1 MQINLHLPNTKNKF
15 ARCLQSL
22 QAVAANM
29 NKDANLV
36 KKNLLQTIAS
46 MALPPGSYLPVYHD
60 SLLFLCAYAGNA
72 ALRRLAENELSR
84 IALHLKKNY
93 PAIKKSLP
101 ENSGLPFTETL
112 TSFSP
117 DSLGWLLKQKDFTL
131 HFDSFYNPKLTLNEV
146 LNITLPSL
154 LKAETTAGLNPE
166 DLLEVLGLKP
176 TQYLSFVHG
185 QLEALKQY
193 PQAKDL
199 LSDGLNLFVQVVPK
213 GKQFSRT
220 YNRIPHQPVYYHDD
234 MLKRFDHVQLMNEP
248 LPHEP
253 VPAEKVL
260 GKNGKAQM
268 IKVIKYAMSL
278 TEREIDPAT
287 YLQED
292 SMQYIVLERGLTMAI
307 YGMYPERQLPLET
320 YMGFTIFKNGLPVS
334 YGGMWVFG
342 NRTKVGFNVFEPY
355 RGGES
360 GYLLCQLLRVYKQ
373 LFNISYFEVE
383 PFQFGAD
390 NADAIASGAFW
401 FYYRFGF
408 RPVEKEIFK
417 QVELEQQ
424 KIKSRKNY
432 RSSAKTLV
440 GFTGC
445 NIALNLGNRIPTDVI
460 QISTAVLNCI
470 KKDWKNN
477 YQSARKQAVENFC
490 KRVQLNSNNLSKAEM
505 KITEDLALW
514 AMAMQITD
522 KKKLQLMKQMVYK
535 STTDLYTYQ
544 HLLRKFFEK
553 MPSLLHLKCTPVNS
567 NSECLVNTPAF

>member
-1 MQINLHLPNTKNKF
+1 MQINTVSLNTKNKF
-15 ARCLQSL
+15 ARCLQL
-22 QAVAANM
+22 LKQIAANM
-29 NKDANLV
+29 DKEATLLKKD
-36 KKNLLQTIAS
+36 LLQTLCS
-46 MALPPGSYLPVYHD
+46 MALPPGKYLPVYHD
-60 SLLFLCAYAGNA
+60 TLLFLCAYPANNT
-72 ALRRLAENELSR
+72 LRRLAENELSR

-93 PAIKKSLP
+93 HTIKKSLP
-101 ENSGLPFTETL
+101 ENSGLPFTKTI

-117 DSLGWLLKQKDFTL
+117 DFLGWSLQQKDFTL

-154 LKAETTAGLNPE
+154 LKAETTAGLAPE

-176 TQYLSFVHG
+176 RQYLEFVHG
-185 QLEALKQY
+185 QLEALKTH

-213 GKQFSRT
+213 GKQFSRS
-220 YNRIPHQPVYYHDD
+220 YNRIRHQPVYYHQD
-234 MLKRFDHVQLMNEP
+234 MLKRFEHIQLINEP

-253 VPAEKVL
+253 VPHEDIM
-260 GKNGKAQM
+260 GKNRKEQLV
-268 IKVIKYAMSL
+268 KVIKYAMSL

-292 SMQYIVLERGLTMAI
+292 SMRFIILERGLTMAI

-342 NRTKVGFNVFEPY
+342 NRAKVGFNVFEPY

-360 GYLLCQLLRVYKQ
+360 GYLLCQLMRVYKQ

-390 NADAIASGAFW
+390 NDDAIASGAFW

-408 RPVEKEIFK
+408 RPVDAEIFE
-417 QVELEQQ
+417 QAELEQQ

-445 NIALNLGNRIPTDVI
+445 NIALNLGKSIPADVI
-460 QISTAVLNCI
+460 QISTQVLNCI

-477 YQSARKQAVENFC
+477 YQLARKQAVESFC
-490 KRVQLNSNNLSKAEM
+490 KRVQLNKSNLSAIEI
-505 KITEDLALW
+505 KIMEDLALW
-514 AMAMQITD
+514 AMAMQITN
-522 KKKLQLMKQMVYK
+522 KQKLQLMKQMVFT
-535 STTDLYTYQ
+535 STSDIYAYQ
-544 HLLRKFFEK
+544 LLLRNFFEK
-553 MPSLLHLKCTPVNS
+553 
-567 NSECLVNTPAF
+567 

>member
-1 MQINLHLPNTKNKF
+1 MQDPVSLNTKNKF
-15 ARCLQSL
+15 GRCLQSL
-22 QAVAANM
+22 KEIAAHM
-29 NKDANLV
+29 DKEATLAKKD
-36 KKNLLQTIAS
+36 LLQTLS
-46 MALPPGSYLPVYHD
+46 NMPLPAGKYLPVYNET
-60 SLLFLCAYAGNA
+60 LLFLCAYPGNA
-72 ALRRLAENELSR
+72 TLRRIAENELSR
-84 IALHLKKNY
+84 IAQHLKKNY
-93 PAIKKSLP
+93 ATLKKSLP
-101 ENSGLPFTETL
+101 ENSGLPFTETI

-117 DSLGWLLKQKDFTL
+117 DFLGWSLQQKEFTL

-166 DLLEVLGLKP
+166 GLLKVLGLKP
-176 TQYLSFVHG
+176 KQYLDFVHG
-185 QLEALKQY
+185 QLEALKAY

-213 GKQFSRT
+213 GKYFSRS
-220 YNRIPHQPVYYHDD
+220 YNRIPHQPVYYHQD
-234 MLKRFDHVQLMNEP
+234 MLKRFDHTKLINEP

-253 VPAEKVL
+253 VPPETVL
-260 GKNGKAQM
+260 GKSGKEQLV
-268 IKVIKYAMSL
+268 KVIKYAMSL

-292 SMQYIVLERGLTMAI
+292 SMRYIVLERGLTMAI

-342 NRTKVGFNVFEPY
+342 NRTKVGFNVFEQY

-373 LFNISYFEVE
+373 LFNIRYFEVE

-390 NADAIASGAFW
+390 NEDAIASGAFW
-401 FYYRFGF
+401 FYYKFGF
-408 RPVEKEIFK
+408 RPVDKEIFK

-440 GFTGC
+440 GFTGG
-445 NIALNLGNRIPTDVI
+445 NIALNLGNSIPADVSK
-460 QISTAVLNCI
+460 ISTQVLNYI
-470 KKDWKNN
+470 KRDWKNN
-477 YQSARKQAVENFC
+477 YQQARKHAVENFC
-490 KRVQLNSNNLSKAEM
+490 KLAQLNSSNLSAIEI
-505 KITEDLALW
+505 KIMEDLALW
-514 AMAMQITD
+514 AMAMQITG
-522 KKKLQLMKQMVYK
+522 KQKLQLMKQMVFK
-535 STTDLYTYQ
+535 STTDIYVYQ
-544 HLLRKFFEK
+544 ELLRKFFEK
-553 MPSLLHLKCTPVNS
+553 
-567 NSECLVNTPAF
+567 

>member
-1 MQINLHLPNTKNKF
+1 MQINSVSLNTKNKF

-22 QAVAANM
+22 KEIAANID
-29 NKDANLV
+29 KDANLA
-36 KKNLLQTIAS
+36 KKDLLQKLGS
-46 MALPPGSYLPVYHD
+46 MALPLGKYLPVYHD
-60 SLLFLCAYAGNA
+60 TLLFLCAYAGNA
-72 ALRRLAENELSR
+72 PLRKLAENELDR
-84 IALHLKKNY
+84 IAMHLKKKY
-93 PAIKKSLP
+93 GSIKKLLP
-101 ENSGLPFTETL
+101 ENSGLPFTETI

-117 DSLGWLLKQKDFTL
+117 DSLGWLLKQKDFAL
-131 HFDSFYNPKLTLNEV
+131 YFDSFYNPRLTLNEV

-154 LKAETTAGLNPE
+154 LKAETTAGLSPE

-176 TQYLSFVHG
+176 RQYLDFVHE
-185 QLEALKQY
+185 QLEALKEY

-213 GKQFSRT
+213 SKQFSRT
-220 YNRIPHQPVYYHDD
+220 YNRIPHQPVYYHQD
-234 MLKRFDHVQLMNEP
+234 MLKRFDHAQLMNEP
-248 LPHEP
+248 LPNEP
-253 VPAEKVL
+253 VLPETVM
-260 GKNGKAQM
+260 GKSGKEQL

-292 SMQYIVLERGLTMAI
+292 SIRYIVLERGLTMAM

-320 YMGFTIFKNGLPVS
+320 YMGFTIFKNGIPVS
-334 YGGMWVFG
+334 YVGMWVFG
-342 NRTKVGFNVFEPY
+342 NRAKVGFNVFEPY

-360 GYLLCQLLRVYKQ
+360 GYLLCQLLRVFKQ

-390 NADAIASGAFW
+390 NDDAIASGAFW
-401 FYYRFGF
+401 FYYKFGF
-408 RPVEKEIFK
+408 RPVDKEIFE
-417 QVELEQQ
+417 QVELEQK

-445 NIALNLGNRIPTDVI
+445 NIALNLGNSVPTDVSK
-460 QISTAVLNCI
+460 ISTEVLNAV

-477 YQSARKQAVENFC
+477 YQHARNQAVENFC
-490 KRVQLNSNNLSKAEM
+490 KRVQLNSSNLSAIEI
-505 KITEDLALW
+505 KIMEDLALW

-522 KKKLQLMKQMVYK
+522 KQKLQLMKQMVFK
-535 STTDLYTYQ
+535 STTDIYAYQ
-544 HLLRKFFEK
+544 ELLRKFFEK
-553 MPSLLHLKCTPVNS
+553 
-567 NSECLVNTPAF
+567 

>member
-1 MQINLHLPNTKNKF
+1 MQANPVSLNTKNKF
-15 ARCLQSL
+15 SRCLQSL
-22 QAVAANM
+22 KQIAADM
-29 NKDANLV
+29 DKEAILL
-36 KKNLLQTIAS
+36 KKELLQKLSS
-46 MALPPGSYLPVYHD
+46 MDLPAGKYLPVYHD
-60 SLLFLCAYAGNA
+60 SLLFLCAYASNA
-72 ALRRLAENELSR
+72 TLRRLARHELDR
-84 IALHLKKNY
+84 IASHLKKNY
-93 PAIKKSLP
+93 RTIKKSLP

-117 DSLGWLLKQKDFTL
+117 DSLGWLQKQKDFTL
-131 HFDSFYNPKLTLNEV
+131 HFDSFYNPNLTLNEV

-166 DLLEVLGLKP
+166 DLLKVLGLKP

-185 QLEALKQY
+185 QLEALKEY

-220 YNRIPHQPVYYHDD
+220 YNRIPHQPVYYHQD
-234 MLKRFDHVQLMNEP
+234 MLKRFDYVQLMNEP

-253 VPAEKVL
+253 VPPEKVL
-260 GKNGKAQM
+260 GKSGKAQM

-292 SMQYIVLERGLTMAI
+292 SMRHIVLERGLTMAI
-307 YGMYPERQLPLET
+307 YSMYPERQLPLET
-320 YMGFTIFKNGLPVS
+320 YTGFTIFKNGLPVS

-342 NRTKVGFNVFEPY
+342 SRTKVGFNVFEPY

-360 GYLLCQLLRVYKQ
+360 GYLLCQLLRVYRQ
-373 LFNISYFEVE
+373 FFNISYFEVE

-390 NADAIASGAFW
+390 NADAIATGAFW

-408 RPVEKEIFK
+408 RPVDNEIFE
-417 QVELEQQ
+417 QAELEQQ

-445 NIALNLGNRIPTDVI
+445 NIALNLSNSIPADVI

-477 YQSARKQAVENFC
+477 YQLARKQAVENFC
-490 KRVQLNSNNLSKAEM
+490 KRVQLNSSNLSKTEM
-505 KITEDLALW
+505 KSTEDLALW

-522 KKKLQLMKQMVYK
+522 KQKLQLMKQMIYK
-535 STTDLYTYQ
+535 STTDIYAYQ
-544 HLLRKFFEK
+544 HLLQKFFEK
-553 MPSLLHLKCTPVNS
+553 
-567 NSECLVNTPAF
+567 

>member
-1 MQINLHLPNTKNKF
+1 MQTNPVSLNTKTKF
-15 ARCLQSL
+15 GRCLHSL
-22 QAVAANM
+22 KEIAAHM
-29 NKDANLV
+29 DEDANLV
-36 KKNLLQTIAS
+36 KKDLLQTLGS
-46 MALPPGSYLPVYHD
+46 MALPAGRYLPGYHD
-60 SLLFLCAYAGNA
+60 SLLFLCAYPGNA

-84 IALHLKKNY
+84 ITGHLKKNY
-93 PAIKKSLP
+93 STIKKTLP
-101 ENSGLPFTETL
+101 ENSGLPFTETI
-112 TSFSP
+112 TGFSP
-117 DSLGWLLKQKDFTL
+117 DSLSWSLQQKDFTL

-154 LKAETTAGLNPE
+154 LKAETTAGLNGE

-176 TQYLSFVHG
+176 RQYLDFVHG
-185 QLEALKQY
+185 QLEALKEY

-199 LSDGLNLFVQVVPK
+199 LSYGLNLFVQVVPK

-220 YNRIPHQPVYYHDD
+220 YNRIPNQPVYYHQD
-234 MLKRFDHVQLMNEP
+234 MLKRFDHVQLINEP

-253 VPAEKVL
+253 VPPENLL
-260 GKNGKAQM
+260 GKSGKAQLV
-268 IKVIKYAMSL
+268 KVIKYAMSL

-292 SMQYIVLERGLTMAI
+292 SMRYIVLERGLTMAI
-307 YGMYPERQLPLET
+307 YGMQPERQLPLET

-342 NRTKVGFNVFEPY
+342 KRAKVGFNVFEPY

-373 LFNISYFEVE
+373 TFDISYFEVE

-390 NADAIASGAFW
+390 NDDAIASGAFW

-408 RPVEKEIFK
+408 RPVDTEIFE
-417 QVELEQQ
+417 QVELEHK
-424 KIKSRKNY
+424 KIRSRKNF
-432 RSSAKTLV
+432 RSSAKTLI
-440 GFTGC
+440 GFTDG
-445 NIALNLGNRIPTDVI
+445 NIALNLGGNIPADVI
-460 QISTAVLNCI
+460 QISTQVLMGI

-477 YQSARKQAVENFC
+477 YQHARKHAADNFC
-490 KRVQLNSNNLSKAEM
+490 SRADLNSSKLSKEQL
-505 KITEDLALW
+505 KIMEDLSLW
-514 AMAMQITD
+514 AIAMQITD
-522 KKKLQLMKQMVYK
+522 KQKLQLMKQMVFK

-553 MPSLLHLKCTPVNS
+553 
-567 NSECLVNTPAF
+567 

>member
-1 MQINLHLPNTKNKF
+1 MQINPVSLNTKNKF
-15 ARCLQSL
+15 GRCLQL
-22 QAVAANM
+22 LKEIAANM
-29 NKDANLV
+29 DKAANLT
-36 KKNLLQTIAS
+36 KKNLLQTLGS
-46 MALPPGSYLPVYHD
+46 MALPAGKYLPVYNET
-60 SLLFLCAYAGNA
+60 LLFLCAYAGNA
-72 ALRRLAENELSR
+72 GLRRLAENELSR

-93 PAIKKSLP
+93 RTIKKSLP
-101 ENSGLPFTETL
+101 ENSGLPFTETI

-117 DSLGWLLKQKDFTL
+117 DFLGWSLQQKDFTL
-131 HFDSFYNPKLTLNEV
+131 LFDSFYNPKLTLNEV

-176 TQYLSFVHG
+176 RQYLEFVHG
-185 QLEALKQY
+185 QLEALKEY

-199 LSDGLNLFVQVVPK
+199 LSDGLNLFVQVIPK
-213 GKQFSRT
+213 SKQFSRS
-220 YNRIPHQPVYYHDD
+220 YNRIPHQPVYYHQN

-253 VPAEKVL
+253 VPPENVM
-260 GKNGKAQM
+260 GKSGKEQLV
-268 IKVIKYAMSL
+268 KVIKYAMSL

-292 SMQYIVLERGLTMAI
+292 SIRYIVLERGLTMAI

-373 LFNISYFEVE
+373 FFHISYFEVE

-390 NADAIASGAFW
+390 NDDAIASGAFW
-401 FYYRFGF
+401 FYYKFGF
-408 RPVEKEIFK
+408 RPVDKEIFE

-424 KIKSRKNY
+424 KIKKRKNY

-445 NIALNLGNRIPTDVI
+445 NIALNLGKDIPADVI
-460 QISTAVLNCI
+460 QISTQVLNCI
-470 KKDWKNN
+470 IKDWKNN
-477 YQSARKQAVENFC
+477 YQHARKQAVESFC
-490 KRVQLNSNNLSKAEM
+490 KHIQLNISNLSATEI
-505 KITEDLALW
+505 KIMEDLALW
-514 AMAMQITD
+514 AMAMQITS
-522 KKKLQLMKQMVYK
+522 KQKLQLMKQMVFT
-535 STTDLYTYQ
+535 STTDIYAYQ
-544 HLLRKFFEK
+544 DLLRKFFEK
-553 MPSLLHLKCTPVNS
+553 
-567 NSECLVNTPAF
+567 

>member
-1 MQINLHLPNTKNKF
+1 MQNHVSLNTKNKF
-15 ARCLQSL
+15 GRCLQSL
-22 QAVAANM
+22 KEIAANM
-29 NKDANLV
+29 DKDANLL
-36 KKNLLQTIAS
+36 KKDLLQTLAS
-46 MALPPGSYLPVYHD
+46 MALPAGKYLHVYTD
-60 SLLFLCAYAGNA
+60 TLLFLCAYAGNA

-84 IALHLKKNY
+84 IALHLKKKY
-93 PAIKKSLP
+93 RSIKKSLP
-101 ENSGLPFTETL
+101 ENSGLPFTGTV
-112 TSFSP
+112 TIFSP
-117 DSLGWLLKQKDFTL
+117 ESLGSLLKQNDFTL

-166 DLLEVLGLKP
+166 DLLQVLGLKP
-176 TQYLSFVHG
+176 TQYLDFVHG
-185 QLEALKQY
+185 QLEALKEY

-199 LSDGLNLFVQVVPK
+199 LSDGLNLFVQVVPRS
-213 GKQFSRT
+213 KQFSRS
-220 YNRIPHQPVYYHDD
+220 YNRIPHQPVYYHQD
-234 MLKRFDHVQLMNEP
+234 MLKRFDHVQLLNEP

-253 VPAEKVL
+253 VPPETIM
-260 GKNGKAQM
+260 GKNGKAQLV
-268 IKVIKYAMSL
+268 KVIKYAMSL

-292 SMQYIVLERGLTMAI
+292 STRYVVLERGLTMAI

-360 GYLLCQLLRVYKQ
+360 GFLLCQLLRVYKQ

-390 NADAIASGAFW
+390 NEDAIASGAFW

-408 RPVEKEIFK
+408 RPVDKEICK
-417 QVELEQQ
+417 QAELEQQ

-440 GFTGC
+440 GFTGG
-445 NIALNLGNRIPTDVI
+445 NIALNLGNSIPADVI
-460 QISTAVLNCI
+460 QISTQVLSSI

-477 YQSARKQAVENFC
+477 YQQARKQAVERFC
-490 KRVQLNSNNLSKAEM
+490 KLVQLNINSLSAMEI
-505 KITEDLALW
+505 KIMEDLALW
-514 AMAMQITD
+514 AMAMQVTN
-522 KKKLQLMKQMVYK
+522 KQKLQLMKQMVFT
-535 STTDLYTYQ
+535 STTDIYAYQ
-544 HLLRKFFEK
+544 DLLRKFFK
-553 MPSLLHLKCTPVNS
+553 K
-567 NSECLVNTPAF
+567 

>member
-1 MQINLHLPNTKNKF
+1 MQDPVSLNTKNKF
-15 ARCLQSL
+15 GRCLQSL
-22 QAVAANM
+22 KEIAANM
-29 NKDANLV
+29 DKDATLA
-36 KKNLLQTIAS
+36 KKDLLQTLGS
-46 MALPPGSYLPVYHD
+46 MALPAGKYLPVYNET
-60 SLLFLCAYAGNA
+60 LLFLCAYAGNA
-72 ALRRLAENELSR
+72 ALRRLAENELKR

-93 PAIKKSLP
+93 PAIKKNLP
-101 ENSGLPFTETL
+101 ENSGLPFTETI

-117 DSLGWLLKQKDFTL
+117 DSLGWLLKQKEFSL
-131 HFDSFYNPKLTLNEV
+131 YFDSFYNPKLTLNEV

-166 DLLEVLGLKP
+166 DLLDVLGLKP
-176 TQYLSFVHG
+176 GQYLDFVHG
-185 QLEALKQY
+185 QLEALKEY

-199 LSDGLNLFVQVVPK
+199 LSDGLNLFAQVVPK
-213 GKQFSRT
+213 SKLFSRT
-220 YNRIPHQPVYYHDD
+220 YNRIPHQPVYYHQD
-234 MLKRFDHVQLMNEP
+234 MLKRFDHAQLINEP

-253 VPAEKVL
+253 VAPETIM
-260 GKNGKAQM
+260 GKSGKEQLV
-268 IKVIKYAMSL
+268 KVIKYAMSL

-292 SMQYIVLERGLTMAI
+292 SMRYIVLERGLTMAI

-373 LFNISYFEVE
+373 YFNISYFEVE

-390 NADAIASGAFW
+390 NDDAIASGAFW

-408 RPVEKEIFK
+408 RPVDKEIFK
-417 QVELEQQ
+417 QAELERQ

-440 GFTGC
+440 GFTGG
-445 NIALNLGNRIPTDVI
+445 NIALNLGNGIPADVI
-460 QISTAVLNCI
+460 QISTQVLNSI

-477 YQSARKQAVENFC
+477 YRQARQEATENFC
-490 KRVQLNSNNLSKAEM
+490 NLVQLNSSNLSATEI
-505 KITEDLALW
+505 KIMEDLALW
-514 AMAMQITD
+514 AMAMQVTD
-522 KKKLQLMKQMVYK
+522 KQKLQLMKQMVFR
-535 STTDLYTYQ
+535 STSDIYVYQ
-544 HLLRKFFEK
+544 QLLRKFFEK
-553 MPSLLHLKCTPVNS
+553 
-567 NSECLVNTPAF
+567 